1 MKLKLLFGLGA
12 VAALAALG
20 IVDPGAARPGG
31 VAVAPETP
39 PQRLTRW
46 PMLESWLAGSR
57 IGWRAKTGE
66 PRLPERQLVVRGRS
80 LFGLYCVQCHGA
92 EGRGDGPRAPVFHPA
107 PRNLRSGIFKY
118 RSTPAGDPPTRAD
131 LFRTISN
138 GLRGTG
144 MAAFADLPE
153 KDRWALVEY
162 VRTLSP
168 VFAAPPAKPL
178 ARPPAPSDLGSS
190 ARIARGQ
197 ASFARLGCGSCHG
210 NDGAGDGPAAASLR
224 LSGHPPRNFR
234 SEPLRTGNDPDMV
247 YRTLL
252 TGLEGTPMPA
262 HPGTPPDELWDLTA
276 YVLSLADKETP
287 GRTAA
292 AQQGQA
298 RHAVVQGCG
307 CQARR

>member
-1 MKLKLLFGLGA
+1 
-12 VAALAALG
+12 
-20 IVDPGAARPGG
+20 
-31 VAVAPETP
+31 
-39 PQRLTRW
+39 
-46 PMLESWLAGSR
+46 
-57 IGWRAKTGE
+57 
-66 PRLPERQLVVRGRS
+66 
-80 LFGLYCVQCHGA
+80 
-92 EGRGDGPRAPVFHPA
+92 
-107 PRNLRSGIFKY
+107 
-118 RSTPAGDPPTRAD
+118 
-131 LFRTISN
+131 
-138 GLRGTG
+138 